1 MSNTCAQTRDNL
13 HADVWTDRR
22 LFPDAFWNSSYVRTS
37 ARFYAALAN
46 AIPVVIPRSLPF
58 FSSVSVRFFTLST
71 APTIPTTNLNLL
83 SSN

>member
-1 MSNTCAQTRDNL
+1 MFNACVQTRDNL
-13 HADVWTDRR
+13 SASMWTA
-22 LFPDAFWNSSYVRTS
+22 LWLCYSWFVSYFYVRIN
-37 ARFYAALAN
+37 ALLCAALAG